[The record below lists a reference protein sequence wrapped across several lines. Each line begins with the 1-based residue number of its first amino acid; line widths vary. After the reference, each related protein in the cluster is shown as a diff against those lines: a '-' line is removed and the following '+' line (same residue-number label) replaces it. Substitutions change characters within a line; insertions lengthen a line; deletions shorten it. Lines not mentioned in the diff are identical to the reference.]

1 MTPPFEPAGTPAIGP
16 ILWVKHLTSE
26 YLSSFI
32 KDGGAAVKFAVDLDD
47 RAGASVGRLVGEKAE
62 SLGYFVARLNAEDTA
77 VHMIDQIFFRVAE
90 QVPWPEVSERIVT
103 RLASDIGY
111 RPPTSGEGPMLERF
125 ASANGIDTKILSL
138 DLRKQIGSTVSKER
152 SLSRDFR
159 VAMTQLCL
167 AQLAGGQDGQVAM
180 LTLIDWLTGR
190 NKAVSAVKPYQIFSR
205 INRATARHLFES
217 LLHWL
222 RTAGYAGTTVLLD
235 IARVSVPKNPKD
247 GKLWYTKPAMLD
259 AYEVLRQFI
268 DST

>member
-1 MTPPFEPAGTPAIGP
+1 
-16 ILWVKHLTSE
+16 
-26 YLSSFI
+26 
-32 KDGGAAVKFAVDLDD
+32 
-47 RAGASVGRLVGEKAE
+47 
-62 SLGYFVARLNAEDTA
+62 
-77 VHMIDQIFFRVAE
+77 
-90 QVPWPEVSERIVT
+90 
-103 RLASDIGY
+103 
-111 RPPTSGEGPMLERF
+111 
-125 ASANGIDTKILSL
+125 
-138 DLRKQIGSTVSKER
+138 
-152 SLSRDFR
+152 
-159 VAMTQLCL
+159 
-167 AQLAGGQDGQVAM
+167 M

-268 DST
+268 DSTDRLTGCLMVLLPDRAFLDDDARGLGAYEALKFRVYDEIRDRSVVNPLASLVRLAESASATGTIQP